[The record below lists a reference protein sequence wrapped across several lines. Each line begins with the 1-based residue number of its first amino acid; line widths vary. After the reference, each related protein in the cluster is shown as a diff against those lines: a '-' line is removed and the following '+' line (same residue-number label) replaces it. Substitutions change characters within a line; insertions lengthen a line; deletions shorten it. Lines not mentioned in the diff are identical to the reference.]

1 VCRREDGAVVD
12 GAGKTKIR
20 EVKLE
25 LYVDDE
31 LRACLQDI
39 LDGKRD
45 HLELNHVYFR
55 HLMVEDFKHEGLK
68 ISHIKIPVGRI
79 SKVRIQL
86 EGG

>member
-1 VCRREDGAVVD
+1 MAD

-45 HLELNHVYFR
+45 HLELNQVYFR
-55 HLMVEDFKHEGLK
+55 HLLVEEFKHEGLK
-68 ISHIKIPVGRI
+68 ISYLKIPVGRI
-79 SKVRIQL
+79 SKLKIQL
-86 EGG
+86 AGG